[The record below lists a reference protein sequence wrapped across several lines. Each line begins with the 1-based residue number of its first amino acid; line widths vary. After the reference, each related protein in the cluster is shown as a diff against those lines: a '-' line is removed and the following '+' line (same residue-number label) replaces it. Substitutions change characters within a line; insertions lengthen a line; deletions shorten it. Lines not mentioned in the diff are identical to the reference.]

1 MLARIDETLNKERE
15 LKMKK
20 SIFLLTMVLIFAML
34 FVGCGGNK
42 NTENS
47 SVDYSKYSFVNTSWT
62 RDAEHDTETIRF
74 GEDGSFSYY
83 CGCGNSVNDSDLCE
97 GYTYDDAT
105 KTITLNCIETT
116 DEMVTTIKLV
126 KCDERS
132 LHLDFDGEI
141 RIFEK

>member
-1 MLARIDETLNKERE
+1 
-15 LKMKK
+15 MKK
-20 SIFLLTMVLIFAML
+20 YLSLVALVFVCAIL
-34 FVGCGGNK
+34 FVGCSENK
-42 NTENS
+42 KTEDS

-83 CGCGNSVNDSDLCE
+83 CGCGNPVNDSDLCE

-105 KTITLNCIETT
+105 KTITFNCIETT
-116 DEMVTTIKLV
+116 DEMVTIIKIV
-126 KCDERS
+126 KCDENS

-141 RIFEK
+141 RIFQK